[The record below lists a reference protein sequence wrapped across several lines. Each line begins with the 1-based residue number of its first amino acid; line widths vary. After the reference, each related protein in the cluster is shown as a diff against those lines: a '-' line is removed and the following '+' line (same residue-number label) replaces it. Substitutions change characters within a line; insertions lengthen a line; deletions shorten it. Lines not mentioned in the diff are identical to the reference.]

1 MRTLALLS
9 LLAAALSADTLTLK
23 NGRVM
28 NGTYLGGAAREV
40 RMDMGD
46 HVETIPV
53 DRISTLQFDDSAP
66 VPAPRAAALSADILT
81 LKNGSMMNGTY
92 LGGTAREVR
101 LDMGDHVET
110 VPAERISALQ
120 FGNSAPP
127 TAPAPQAQAA
137 PPAQTP
143 SNFDRF
149 GTPPANSTPGQELPP
164 PDKSNAAVSSPPNN
178 APPPPANPAIV
189 IPQGTPLTVRMIDSV
204 DSQKAQLGDQFRASI
219 EDPVV
224 INGQTVIPRG
234 ADVSVRLVSDQQ
246 SGKISGKTVLTLA
259 ITTVTVNGKPIDV
272 TTGDV
277 QQASGSRGAR
287 SAKVIGGATVLGAI
301 IGAAAGGGRGAAIG
315 AGSGAAVGTGA
326 EVATK
331 GQRVK
336 IPSEARLTFTLS
348 NDITI

>member
-1 MRTLALLS
+1 MRTIALLS
-9 LLAAALSADTLTLK
+9 LLAAALNGDTLTLK

-28 NGTYLGGAAREV
+28 NGTYLGGTAREV

-46 HVETIPV
+46 HVETVPV
-53 DRISTLQFDDSAP
+53 DRIAMLQFD
-66 VPAPRAAALSADILT
+66 
-81 LKNGSMMNGTY
+81 
-92 LGGTAREVR
+92 
-101 LDMGDHVET
+101 
-110 VPAERISALQ
+110 
-120 FGNSAPP
+120 NS
-127 TAPAPQAQAA
+127 
-137 PPAQTP
+137 
-143 SNFDRF
+143 
-149 GTPPANSTPGQELPP
+149 TPPA
-164 PDKSNAAVSSPPNN
+164 AADAAPQPQADV
-178 APPPPANPAIV
+178 APPPPPTPNNYSPAPVSAPAPPAANAGIV
-189 IPQGTPLTVRMIDSV
+189 IPQGTGITVRMIDPV

-234 ADVSVRLVSDQQ
+234 ADVNVRLVDDQQ
-246 SGKISGKTVLTLA
+246 SGKITGKTVLTLA
-259 ITTVTVNGKPIDV
+259 ITNISINGRLVDV

-287 SAKVIGGATVLGAI
+287 SAGVIGGATVLGAI

-326 EVATK
+326 EVMTK

-348 NDITI
+348 NDVTV

>member
-9 LLAAALSADTLTLK
+9 LLTVALSADTITLK
-23 NGRVM
+23 NGR
-28 NGTYLGGAAREV
+28 
-40 RMDMGD
+40 
-46 HVETIPV
+46 I
-53 DRISTLQFDDSAP
+53 
-66 VPAPRAAALSADILT
+66 
-81 LKNGSMMNGTY
+81 MNGTY
-92 LGGTAREVR
+92 LGGTAREIR

-110 VPAERISALQ
+110 IPVERVSTLQ
-120 FGNSAPP
+120 FDNSAP
-127 TAPAPQAQAA
+127 APAPAAQAEA
-137 PPAQTP
+137 PAQPP

-149 GTPPANSTPGQELPP
+149 STPPANNTSAQELPP
-164 PDKSNAAVSSPPNN
+164 PDKSTAVVSSMPNN
-178 APPPPANPAIV
+178 TPAPPASVAIV

-204 DSQKAQLGDQFRASI
+204 DSQKAQMGDQFRASI

-234 ADVSVRLVSDQQ
+234 ADVSVRLVNDQQ

-277 QQASGSRGAR
+277 QQASASRGAR
-287 SAKVIGGATVLGAI
+287 SGKVIGGATVLGAI
-301 IGAAAGGGRGAAIG
+301 IGAAAGGGKGAAIG

-336 IPSEARLTFTLS
+336 IPSESRLTFTLS
-348 NDITI
+348 NDVTI